1 MIFESSKDALNWM
14 VNHPL
19 EKLYV
24 NKYGDYVIW
33 APYSNVIE
41 YWYYIVGEDV
51 EYDPWDFDRLTIEA
65 FIKEFNNEKL
75 STDINFNDF

>member
-1 MIFESSKDALNWM
+1 MIFENSKDALNWM

-24 NKYGDYVIW
+24 DKYGNYVIW
-33 APYSNVIE
+33 GPYSNIIE
-41 YWYYIVGEDV
+41 YWHYIGGED
-51 EYDPWDFDRLTIEA
+51 EGYDSWDFDRLTIEA

-75 STDINFNDF
+75 STDN